1 MVAPLF
7 VRRSINR
14 SWTCGT
20 IDGAIGDKVP
30 SRLAWQC
37 VLNQSHSS
45 RQPNTTRNVQ
55 RPSYYPGYHSVAQWH
70 SFGISAKIWLSAWS
84 TSGLRCFGCMGHKS
98 QFWMEGCT
106 LISSTCDH
114 CQSRCTRCHQT
125 STIRFWGYPMP
136 TLNVSENLIQLGTRA
151 TASNIEVLPYREY
164 LEVFRELCKKYW
176 YPVGLVKKVSR
187 PKSPNARIENSH
199 TNGVLL

>member
-1 MVAPLF
+1 
-7 VRRSINR
+7 
-14 SWTCGT
+14 
-20 IDGAIGDKVP
+20 
-30 SRLAWQC
+30 
-37 VLNQSHSS
+37 
-45 RQPNTTRNVQ
+45 
-55 RPSYYPGYHSVAQWH
+55 
-70 SFGISAKIWLSAWS
+70 
-84 TSGLRCFGCMGHKS
+84 
-98 QFWMEGCT
+98 
-106 LISSTCDH
+106 
-114 CQSRCTRCHQT
+114 
-125 STIRFWGYPMP
+125 MP